1 MNLAMIKE
9 KIREDHDNKLFLK
22 KVGSLYILLIRQL
35 EYLL

>member
-22 KVGSLYILLIRQL
+22 KVQMGKDPKV
-35 EYLL
+35 